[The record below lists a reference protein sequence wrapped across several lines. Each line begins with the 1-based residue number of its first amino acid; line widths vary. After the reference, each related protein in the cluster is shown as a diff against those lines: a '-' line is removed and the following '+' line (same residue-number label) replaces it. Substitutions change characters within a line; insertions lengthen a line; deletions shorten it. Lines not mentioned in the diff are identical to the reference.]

1 VKRNRHTTDRD
12 FEIDTEYCEL
22 RGTVTLDITDDITE
36 VISVGFEGN
45 GVHILHA
52 LEDFV
57 KEAIC
62 QDDNY
67 DARTLRIE
75 EQEWDASERA
85 EERRQ
90 EEKE

>member
-1 VKRNRHTTDRD
+1 MRHNRHTTDRD

-36 VISVGFEGN
+36 VISVNFEGK

-67 DARTLRIE
+67 DAKTLRIE
-75 EQEWDASERA
+75 EQEWDESERA